1 MKGDDYLYL
10 SFSEYQN
17 IGGTLTES
25 SFNIY
30 EPRAERKLNY
40 FTQNRLVS
48 ATIIISE
55 VKELLTVYIDKM
67 VTNVDTGN
75 IRSYGN
81 GIESFSYSDNQ
92 KALLE
97 QELYQLAIEYLPV
110 ELISASLDDNFE

>member
-1 MKGDDYLYL
+1 MAFIT
-10 SFSEYQN
+10 FSEYSAF
-17 IGGTLTES
+17 GGGLTEDQ
-25 SFNIY
+25 FDIW

-48 ATIIISE
+48 ATTIISE

-75 IRSYGN
+75 VRSYGN

-92 KALLE
+92 KSLLE

>member
-1 MKGDDYLYL
+1 MAFIT
-10 SFSEYQN
+10 FSEYSTF
-17 IGGTLTES
+17 GGGLTES
-25 SFNIY
+25 QFDIW

-40 FTQNRLVS
+40 FTQNRLVN
-48 ATIIISE
+48 ATTIISE

-75 IRSYGN
+75 VRSYGN

-110 ELISASLDDNFE
+110 ELISASLDDDFE